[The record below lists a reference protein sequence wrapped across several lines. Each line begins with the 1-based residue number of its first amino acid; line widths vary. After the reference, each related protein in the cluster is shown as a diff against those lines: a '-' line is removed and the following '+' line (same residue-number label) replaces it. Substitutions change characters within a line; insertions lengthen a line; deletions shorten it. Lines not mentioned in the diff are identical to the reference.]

1 MIKLTD
7 IVKRYVMGDV
17 VVEALRGVS
26 LQINDGEFVA
36 IMGPSGSG
44 KSTLMNIVGCL
55 DTPTSGSYE
64 LDGIEVSQLN
74 DDELAAVRSRKIGF
88 VFQSFN
94 LLPRVEAVK
103 QVELPLMYQGVRD
116 RRQRAIAALDAVGLA
131 DRIHHKPR
139 ELSGG
144 QQQRV
149 AIARALVTQ
158 PTLILADEPTGALD
172 TRSSEEIMNLFA
184 RLNSELG
191 ITVVFVTHE
200 PDVAAYTKRTVT
212 IRDGHIVRD
221 GPSPKRS
228 ADAEAEHEHLGQ
240 VAAGAG
246 ANGHAA
252 SPNGSHP
259 AEQESGRTAAQAGD
273 G

>member
-1 MIKLTD
+1 
-7 IVKRYVMGDV
+7 MGDV
-17 VVEALRGVS
+17 VVDALKGVD
-26 LQINDGEFVA
+26 IEIDEGEFVA